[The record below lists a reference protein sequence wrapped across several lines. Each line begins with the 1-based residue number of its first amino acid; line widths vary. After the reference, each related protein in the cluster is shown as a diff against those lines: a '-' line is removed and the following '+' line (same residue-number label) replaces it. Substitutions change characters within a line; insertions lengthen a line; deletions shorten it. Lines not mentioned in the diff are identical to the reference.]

1 MKQLSDMHIS
11 IQELEKERDEVMNA
25 IEVQL
30 ENVMINMLED
40 KSDIGSAVGVL
51 QTPLG
56 HINDINQS
64 PSAWKRPS
72 GTRPRRGTVVT
83 FTSSIDDHTL
93 RIPPEDSATAAV
105 QTEVGSQRK
114 SANTI
119 ASSHRDPLR
128 RLDQQLTIKSEK
140 MAEKMASIQRK
151 VSTLIQLERFY
162 RY

>member
-11 IQELEKERDEVMNA
+11 IQELEKERDEVINA

-40 KSDIGSAVGVL
+40 KSDIGSAVGGL

-56 HINDINQS
+56 HINDINHS

-72 GTRPRRGTVVT
+72 GP
-83 FTSSIDDHTL
+83 HTL
-93 RIPPEDSATAAV
+93 RILPEDSATTAV

-140 MAEKMASIQRK
+140 MAEKMARIQRK
-151 VSTLIQLERFY
+151 VSTSIQLERFH